1 MVRAVF
7 MMATR
12 NDFERADIDKLEKMM
27 KTLIQRWLRQNDTE
41 DDVSFFSV
49 LIFLNSFSKFSFKFR
64 NFDCF
69 TKVVLKHIQIWIDN
83 RMTDAM
89 CIRVIYQS
97 LDFSVRLIRIEMFN
111 VITKFTLMRSF
122 MSSNFDKVKLID
134 SR

>member
-64 NFDCF
+64 NFDCS
-69 TKVVLKHIQIWIDN
+69 TKVVLKHI
-83 RMTDAM
+83 
-89 CIRVIYQS
+89 
-97 LDFSVRLIRIEMFN
+97 
-111 VITKFTLMRSF
+111 
-122 MSSNFDKVKLID
+122 
-134 SR
+134 